1 METEDLACA
10 AVRFENGALGTI
22 EATTAAYPGA
32 PQRIEIAGER
42 GSATLLG
49 TELRVFWTDGR
60 TTEIRSDATGGGAGA
75 DPMAFPHDYHRD
87 LIADFLGALDAD
99 REPTVNGE
107 EALKVHRLID
117 AILQSGH
124 EHRPVAVR

>member
-1 METEDLACA
+1 
-10 AVRFENGALGTI
+10 
-22 EATTAAYPGA
+22 
-32 PQRIEIAGER
+32 
-42 GSATLLG
+42 
-49 TELRVFWTDGR
+49 
-60 TTEIRSDATGGGAGA
+60 
-75 DPMAFPHDYHRD
+75 MAFPHDYHRD

-117 AILQSGH
+117 AILRSGR